1 MAAHRPATGTDAR
14 RSAGRRRRGG
24 DAAGPDAGS
33 VASVL
38 NETAQTLLALHAA
51 GLAHGSLGADT
62 VVLAP
67 NGAALLAAPALS
79 ECAPSEDVTAW
90 AALARTLGDAWAV
103 DGTTAAELFARC
115 RDTAASDG
123 LAAARRTLTGGRSVL
138 PEGFLE
144 RAALR
149 AAVDAYSQEPAAA
162 SEPAPVSEPAS
173 GTATDEQATVLGKR
187 NRVPRTADPDPDPD
201 TSEQAG
207 EDGDILLRFGPGVPL
222 DEQETLRALWPVA
235 APAPARRSRRRAW
248 LGATAALAAFA
259 VALWLLLRPGAGPAV
274 IGAEVRAPTAELR
287 CGQTADLVGVMTT
300 DGRGGPVTY
309 RWLRSDGQDS
319 GELTETAR
327 RGERT
332 VTVHLRWTVRGSG
345 LFRGSARLQVRPSGT
360 AGGAPA
366 PIEARGTFGYSC
378 P

>member
-1 MAAHRPATGTDAR
+1 MIAAVDLVEEEGEVWLLTARPPVPTLADLLA
-14 RSAGRRRRGG
+14 AGDG
-24 DAAGPDAGS
+24 AGPDAGS

-103 DGTTAAELFARC
+103 DGTPAAELFARC

-123 LAAARRTLTGGRSVL
+123 LAAARRTLTGGRPVL

-149 AAVDAYSQEPAAA
+149 AAVDAYGQEPAA
-162 SEPAPVSEPAS
+162 SEPAPVSERLPIQQPTSRPPSSAS
-173 GTATDEQATVLGKR
+173 GTASPG
-187 NRVPRTADPDPDPD
+187 TADPDSDP
-201 TSEQAG
+201 SEQGG
-207 EDGDILLRFGPGVPL
+207 EDGDMCC
-222 DEQETLRALWPVA
+222 AS
-235 APAPARRSRRRAW
+235 APAARRRAGNPACPVARRSTGTGPPSPSAGLAGSDGGPGSLRR
-248 LGATAALAAFA
+248 GA
-259 VALWLLLRPGAGPAV
+259 VAAAAPRRGPGG

-287 CGQTADLVGVMTT
+287 CGQTADLVGVMT
-300 DGRGGPVTY
+300 
-309 RWLRSDGQDS
+309 S
-319 GELTETAR
+319 
-327 RGERT
+327 
-332 VTVHLRWTVRGSG
+332 
-345 LFRGSARLQVRPSGT
+345 
-360 AGGAPA
+360 
-366 PIEARGTFGYSC
+366 
-378 P
+378 

>member
-1 MAAHRPATGTDAR
+1 
-14 RSAGRRRRGG
+14 
-24 DAAGPDAGS
+24 
-33 VASVL
+33 
-38 NETAQTLLALHAA
+38 
-51 GLAHGSLGADT
+51 
-62 VVLAP
+62 
-67 NGAALLAAPALS
+67 
-79 ECAPSEDVTAW
+79 
-90 AALARTLGDAWAV
+90 V
-103 DGTTAAELFARC
+103 DGSPAAELFARC

-149 AAVDAYSQEPAAA
+149 AAVDAYGQEPAAA
-162 SEPAPVSEPAS
+162 SEPASDA
-173 GTATDEQATVLGKR
+173 ATDEQATVLGKR
-187 NRVPRTADPDPDPD
+187 NRVPRTADPDPDA
-201 TSEQAG
+201 TEQGG
-207 EDGDILLRFGPGVPL
+207 EDGDILLRFGPGIPV

-235 APAPARRSRRRAW
+235 APAPARRRRRRAW
-248 LGATAALAAFA
+248 LGTSVALAAVA